1 MSQATA
7 PAVEPNAGGG
17 HVTHPAARHVE
28 PDYAS
33 MRLEDQFCFALY
45 AASRAVTSAYRVL
58 LEPAGL
64 TYPQYLVMLVLWE
77 RKTVAV
83 KDLISA
89 LQLEY
94 GTLTPLIKRMEANGL
109 ITRQRRGDDER
120 VVEVALTAKGEALRE
135 RIRCVPT
142 TIGEASGLTQEEIA
156 ITRILL
162 RRLTANEL
170 EFAQA
175 S

>member
-1 MSQATA
+1 
-7 PAVEPNAGGG
+7 
-17 HVTHPAARHVE
+17 
-28 PDYAS
+28 
-33 MRLEDQFCFALY
+33 MRLDDQFCFALY

-58 LEPAGL
+58 LEPVGL

-77 RKTVAV
+77 RKSVAV

-94 GTLTPLIKRMEANGL
+94 GTLTPLIKRMETNGL
-109 ITRQRRGDDER
+109 ITRRRRGEDER

-142 TIGEASGLTQEEIA
+142 TIGDASGLTQEEIA
-156 ITRILL
+156 ITRMLL

-170 EFAQA
+170 AFAAA

>member
-1 MSQATA
+1 
-7 PAVEPNAGGG
+7 
-17 HVTHPAARHVE
+17 
-28 PDYAS
+28 
-33 MRLEDQFCFALY
+33 MRLDDQFCFALY

-58 LEPAGL
+58 LEPVGL

-77 RKTVAV
+77 RKSVAV

-94 GTLTPLIKRMEANGL
+94 GTLTPLIKRMETNGL
-109 ITRQRRGDDER
+109 ITRRRRGEDER

-135 RIRCVPT
+135 RIRCAPT
-142 TIGEASGLTQEEIA
+142 TIGDASGLTQEEIA
-156 ITRILL
+156 ITRMLL

-170 EFAQA
+170 AFAAAAATDPA
-175 S
+175 SAIVSSPE

>member
-1 MSQATA
+1 
-7 PAVEPNAGGG
+7 
-17 HVTHPAARHVE
+17 
-28 PDYAS
+28 
-33 MRLEDQFCFALY
+33 MRLDDQFCFALY

-58 LEPAGL
+58 LEPVGL

-77 RKTVAV
+77 RKTVTV

-94 GTLTPLIKRMEANGL
+94 GTLTPLIKRMETNGL
-109 ITRQRRGDDER
+109 ITRRRRGEDER
-120 VVEVALTAKGEALRE
+120 VVEVALTAEGEALRE

-156 ITRILL
+156 ITRMLL

-170 EFAQA
+170 AFAAA

>member
-1 MSQATA
+1 
-7 PAVEPNAGGG
+7 
-17 HVTHPAARHVE
+17 
-28 PDYAS
+28 
-33 MRLEDQFCFALY
+33 MRLDDQFCFALY

-58 LEPAGL
+58 LEPVGL

-77 RKTVAV
+77 RKSVAV

-94 GTLTPLIKRMEANGL
+94 GTLTPLIKRMETNGL
-109 ITRQRRGDDER
+109 ITRRRRGEDER
-120 VVEVALTAKGEALRE
+120 VVEVALTPKGEALRE
-135 RIRCVPT
+135 RISCVPT
-142 TIGEASGLTQEEIA
+142 TIGDASGLTQEEIA
-156 ITRILL
+156 ITRMLL

-170 EFAQA
+170 AFAAA